1 MLKPLKI
8 APEKVGPKDKR
19 LSGYTRVQFDDAFER
34 YLSAEEVT
42 QPDTHT
48 HPGKRGLQ
56 PDNRTP
62 TDEMGTS
69 EISQPDTLASGVRLR
84 NARNPNND
92 GPVSGC
98 PVGTEE
104 TGNARVWSAE
114 KSDGL
119 PYHAG
124 KSDDFPYTGQVVE
137 VPDQGPDP
145 LDEHGE
151 PRAAGNAP
159 PSPSPLMPGRA
170 RELHAWSLDWAANQQ
185 AKELDVSTATLEA
198 ELRIILREE
207 VAPDEV
213 EAAIKQVMNLV
224 FMS

>member
-1 MLKPLKI
+1 
-8 APEKVGPKDKR
+8 
-19 LSGYTRVQFDDAFER
+19 
-34 YLSAEEVT
+34 
-42 QPDTHT
+42 
-48 HPGKRGLQ
+48 
-56 PDNRTP
+56 
-62 TDEMGTS
+62 MGTS

-114 KSDGL
+114 KSDEL

-124 KSDDFPYTGQVVE
+124 KSDDFPYAGQVVE

-151 PRAAGNAP
+151 PQATKTP
-159 PSPSPLMPGRA
+159 PPPLTPGQA
-170 RELHAWSLDWAANQQ
+170 RDLRDWSLDWASAQRTANHNFT
-185 AKELDVSTATLEA
+185 TAQLEA
-198 ELRIILREE
+198 ELRMKLRGE
-207 VAPDEV
+207 VLPDEV
-213 EAAIKQVMNLV
+213 EAAIKQVMDLV